1 VLALAWISLQ
11 PFPDLGSESTLE
23 ITTGN
28 DTLTYA
34 LFALFAL
41 LSLALVAHENWKGLK
56 TLFTPAYIALALWIG
71 VAIGTSQDV
80 GTSFKRALMLGFVAV
95 VTACLFHMPKGRREL
110 AL

>member
-11 PFPDLGSESTLE
+11 PFPDLGALSTLE

-28 DTLTYA
+28 DTLTYS

-41 LSLALVAHENWKGLK
+41 LSLSLVAHENWRGLK
-56 TLFTPAYIALALWIG
+56 ALFTPAYIALALWIG
-71 VAIGTSQDV
+71 VAIVASHAV

-95 VTACLFHMPKGRREL
+95 ATACL
-110 AL
+110 